1 MRLVSRL
8 IFSHMIL
15 PGAFVLVLGFMLAAL
30 TRMNGLIDQVRE
42 HYLDAIDEDEELH
55 RAGWAVEVAVRHG
68 LEACEKG
75 APDAAVVGPI
85 AERLDGLRVAMG
97 HVGMRAAPQ
106 LTAVAER
113 YEGLA
118 ARIVDG
124 AEACAKIRSAESR
137 RERTELDEEL
147 TNTWISQMIELH
159 KGVHVTGEQAR
170 RIGTRA
176 LGTGATASVLSVLAA
191 ALLARRMA
199 QSVTSPLAALARAAR
214 RVGEGDFTAFPATRG
229 PIEVVHLSRELDGMR
244 ARLAEL
250 DALKQGFIAS
260 VSHELRTPLTKVREA
275 LALLAD
281 GTTGPITERQAR
293 VIVIARQACE
303 REIRIVSALLDLS
316 RLRSGSPLKIMPGG
330 SLDAV
335 LRQAVAEEQGEATR
349 RCVTVEVDAAGE
361 APPAALDEAMI
372 ECAIANLVRNAVSVS
387 PSGKSVFVD
396 RVVVDRGPRG
406 QPGAWARVR
415 VRDEGPGLSAE
426 MRATLFKPFVT
437 HSVREHPERI
447 GVGLGLALAREVAQA
462 HGGDVQVMDG
472 TAPGATFALWI
483 PLLRGARAPSMPPA
497 RGAQSELPR

>member
-8 IFSHMIL
+8 VLSHMIL
-15 PGAFVLVLGFMLAAL
+15 PGAFVIVLGFMLAAL

-75 APDAAVVGPI
+75 TPDATVARQI
-85 AERLDGLRVAMG
+85 AERLDGLRSAIG

-106 LTAVAER
+106 LTAVAGR

-124 AEACAKIRSAESR
+124 EACAKIRSAESR

-147 TNTWISQMIELH
+147 TNTWIGQMIELH

-170 RIGTRA
+170 RIGARA
-176 LGTGATASVLSVLAA
+176 LVAGATASMLSVLAA

-199 QSVTSPLAALARAAR
+199 QSVTAPLADLARAAR
-214 RVGEGDFTAFPATRG
+214 RVGEGDFTAFPAARG

-281 GTTGPITERQAR
+281 GTTGPLTERQAR

-330 SLDAV
+330 SIDAV
-335 LRQAVAEEQGEATR
+335 LRQAIAEEQTEATR
-349 RCVTVEVDAAGE
+349 RGVNLEVDAAGE

-372 ECAIANLVRNAVSVS
+372 ECAISNLVRNAVSVS
-387 PSGKSVFVD
+387 SSGKSVFVE
-396 RVVVDRGPRG
+396 RAVVDQGPRG

-415 VRDEGPGLSAE
+415 VRDEGPGISAE
-426 MRATLFKPFVT
+426 MRAMLFKPFVT

-462 HGGDVQVMDG
+462 HGGDVQIMDSA
-472 TAPGATFALWI
+472 APGATFALWI
-483 PLLRGARAPSMPPA
+483 PLLRIPRSPSMPPA
-497 RGAQSELPR
+497 PSAHSEAPR